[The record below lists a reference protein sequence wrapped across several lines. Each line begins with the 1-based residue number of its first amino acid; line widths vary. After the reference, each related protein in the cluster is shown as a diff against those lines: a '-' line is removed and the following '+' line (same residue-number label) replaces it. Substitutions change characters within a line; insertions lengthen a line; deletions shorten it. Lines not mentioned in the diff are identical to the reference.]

1 MVYFNT
7 QGEMQI
13 SRDLLHSSRVFA
25 IGMGKI
31 SQKVKQQLVHL
42 LESGVGHRKISR
54 TLKIP
59 KSTVTWHAKKQGMKS
74 PPKKGRPKI
83 LSERDENFIAKKI
96 SSGVVPN
103 ATKMS
108 KEIKERFDI
117 SVSRYTISRVLKK
130 KGFKSAEKK
139 EKPQLSK
146 KNVKARFDFA
156 KAHQD
161 WTLDDWKRVIFSDET
176 KINRFNSDG
185 RTWYWSKDPSVLNEK
200 SVKPTVKYGGGG
212 VMMWGCMTSE
222 GVGFCCK
229 IDSTLDQY
237 LYKNILEDELMQS
250 IEYYGLDPSKVIFQ
264 HDNDPKHTAKSIK
277 EWLKDQEFGVMNWP
291 AQSPDL
297 NPIEHLWFHVK
308 KTLNQFENPA
318 SGINELWERVK
329 KIWNEISPE
338 ICSNLIESMP
348 NRINAVL
355 KAKGK
360 WTKY

>member
-1 MVYFNT
+1 
-7 QGEMQI
+7 
-13 SRDLLHSSRVFA
+13 
-25 IGMGKI
+25 
-31 SQKVKQQLVHL
+31 
-42 LESGVGHRKISR
+42 
-54 TLKIP
+54 
-59 KSTVTWHAKKQGMKS
+59 
-74 PPKKGRPKI
+74 
-83 LSERDENFIAKKI
+83 
-96 SSGVVPN
+96 
-103 ATKMS
+103 
-108 KEIKERFDI
+108 
-117 SVSRYTISRVLKK
+117 
-130 KGFKSAEKK
+130 
-139 EKPQLSK
+139 
-146 KNVKARFDFA
+146 
-156 KAHQD
+156 
-161 WTLDDWKRVIFSDET
+161 
-176 KINRFNSDG
+176 
-185 RTWYWSKDPSVLNEK
+185 
-200 SVKPTVKYGGGG
+200 
-212 VMMWGCMTSE
+212 
-222 GVGFCCK
+222 
-229 IDSTLDQY
+229 
-237 LYKNILEDELMQS
+237 MQS